1 MSTVRPSGAGDE
13 AVGTGEKV
21 NGGTI
26 INGGSNAAGVMTKNL
41 SLADVADDFGE
52 SFGSKVVAN
61 DGTGAATTDRAGARQ
76 ARAGGAGTIAYDAT
90 ATQWV
95 VQGGNVTTKLNNA
108 TNTAL
113 ISAAADSNGANAT
126 RDNVTSNNN
135 RKKIGATDIDVYA
148 KPSTTINGFV
158 TRTGA
163 GTNQNMV
170 APVGDGDAA
179 AVDAEANATRAV
191 PGELTYMFGGKNPKQ
206 DEYKAKDAP
215 EA

>member
-13 AVGTGEKV
+13 AVGTAEKV
-21 NGGTI
+21 NGGAI
-26 INGGSNAAGVMTKNL
+26 LNGGSNAAGIMTKSL

-61 DGTGAATTDRAGARQ
+61 DGAGTDKAGTTTAR
-76 ARAGGAGTIAYDAT
+76 GAGTLAYNAT

-108 TNTAL
+108 ANTAL
-113 ISAAADSNGANAT
+113 ISAAADSEGANAT
-126 RDNVTSNNN
+126 RDNITSNVN
-135 RKKIGATDIDVYA
+135 RKKIGATEIDVYA
-148 KPSTTINGFV
+148 KPSTAYNGFV

-163 GTNQNMV
+163 GTNQLFTTGHSTET
-170 APVGDGDAA
+170 ATDDAA
-179 AVDAEANATRAV
+179 NPTLAV
-191 PGELTYMFGGKNPKQ
+191 PGELTYMAGGKNPTT
-206 DEYKAKDAP
+206 DEYKAKNAP

>member
-13 AVGTGEKV
+13 AVGNAEKV

-26 INGGSNAAGVMTKNL
+26 INGGSNAAGIMTKNL

-61 DGTGAATTDRAGARQ
+61 DGAGTDKAGTTTAR
-76 ARAGGAGTIAYDAT
+76 GAGTLAYNAT
-90 ATQWV
+90 ADQWV

-108 TNTAL
+108 ANTAL
-113 ISAAADSNGANAT
+113 ISAAADSDGANAT
-126 RDNVTSNNN
+126 RNNVTSNNN
-135 RKKIGATDIDVYA
+135 RKKIGATEIDVYA
-148 KPSTTINGFV
+148 KPSTAYNGFV

-191 PGELTYMFGGKNPKQ
+191 PGELTYMAGGKNPTT

>member
-13 AVGTGEKV
+13 AVGTAEKV
-21 NGGTI
+21 NGGAI
-26 INGGSNAAGVMTKNL
+26 LNGGSNAAGIMTKSL

-61 DGTGAATTDRAGARQ
+61 DGAGTDKAGTTTAR
-76 ARAGGAGTIAYDAT
+76 GAGTLAYTAT

-108 TNTAL
+108 ANTAL
-113 ISAAADSNGANAT
+113 ISAAADSEGANAT
-126 RDNVTSNNN
+126 RDNITSNVN
-135 RKKIGATDIDVYA
+135 RKKIGATEIDVYA
-148 KPSTTINGFV
+148 KPSTAYNGFV

-163 GTNQNMV
+163 GTDQPFKTGHSTGT
-170 APVGDGDAA
+170 ATDDAA
-179 AVDAEANATRAV
+179 NPTLAV
-191 PGELTYMFGGKNPKQ
+191 PGELTYMAGGKNPTT
-206 DEYKAKDAP
+206 DEYKAKNAP

>member
-13 AVGTGEKV
+13 AVGTAEKV
-21 NGGTI
+21 NGGAI
-26 INGGSNAAGVMTKNL
+26 LNGGSNAAGIMTKSL

-61 DGTGAATTDRAGARQ
+61 DGTGSTTTDRAGTTTAR
-76 ARAGGAGTIAYDAT
+76 GAGTLAYNAS

-108 TNTAL
+108 ANTAL
-113 ISAAADSNGANAT
+113 ISAAADSEGANAT
-126 RDNVTSNNN
+126 RDNITSNVN

-163 GTNQNMV
+163 GTDQPFKTGHSTGT
-170 APVGDGDAA
+170 ATDDAA
-179 AVDAEANATRAV
+179 NPTLAV
-191 PGELTYMFGGKNPKQ
+191 PGELTYMAGGKNPTT
-206 DEYKAKDAP
+206 DEYKAKNAP
-215 EA
+215 EE

>member
-1 MSTVRPSGAGDE
+1 MPTVRPSGAGDE

-21 NGGTI
+21 NGGTVI
-26 INGGSNAAGVMTKNL
+26 HGGSNAAGIMTKNL

-76 ARAGGAGTIAYDAT
+76 ARAGGAGTIAYNST

-95 VQGGNVTTKLNNA
+95 VQGGNVTTTLNNA
-108 TNTAL
+108 ANTAL
-113 ISAAADSNGANAT
+113 SSAAADSNGANAT
-126 RDNVTSNNN
+126 RGGITSNIK
-135 RKKIGATDIDVYA
+135 RKKIGVTDIDVYA
-148 KPSTTINGFV
+148 KPSTTMNGFA
-158 TRTGA
+158 TRTG
-163 GTNQNMV
+163 
-170 APVGDGDAA
+170 DGDNANYVTSSGVGVATDDAA
-179 AVDAEANATRAV
+179 NPTRAV
-191 PGELTYMFGGKNPKQ
+191 PGELTYMAGGKNPTT